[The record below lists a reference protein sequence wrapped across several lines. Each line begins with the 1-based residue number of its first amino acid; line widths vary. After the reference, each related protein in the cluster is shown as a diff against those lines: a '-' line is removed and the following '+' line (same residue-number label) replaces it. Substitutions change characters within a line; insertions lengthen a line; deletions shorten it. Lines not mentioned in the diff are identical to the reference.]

1 MPELS
6 AVRAGP
12 GSAPASGSAS
22 MSRFCGR
29 AVPAWDRLTF
39 IEADRRCATYHAT
52 VDAAE
57 LRYADCPTT
66 EAEVV
71 IDAAPSIVWALVCD
85 IQTPA
90 EFSSEFQGG
99 QWLEGA
105 TGPALGATFL
115 GRNHHEARGSWETVS
130 TICEFEPEQVFGW
143 AVGDPEVPAA
153 QWRFTLEPD
162 GSGTRIRQWMQMGP
176 GESGIS
182 ELIRQMPDKE
192 HRIIRRRLAEH
203 QANMTA
209 TLAGIKDRAEAAS

>member
-1 MPELS
+1 MHAAQDPRLLFQAGRRS
-6 AVRAGP
+6 AA
-12 GSAPASGSAS
+12 
-22 MSRFCGR
+22 
-29 AVPAWDRLTF
+29 
-39 IEADRRCATYHAT
+39 YHAN
-52 VDAAE
+52 VEAEE

-71 IDAAPSIVWALVCD
+71 IDAAPSVVWALVCD

-105 TGPALGATFL
+105 TGPALGATFR

-130 TICEFEPEQVFGW
+130 TVCEFEPERVFGW

-153 QWRFTLEPD
+153 QWRFTLQPD